1 MKASELRIGNFIK
14 ISNTI
19 TKVEGFSEWDNI
31 VQSSNFAERKINE
44 FEPIPI
50 TEEWL
55 LKFGFGNITEQC
67 AFKSIN
73 IKTFCKSFTVKGCNE
88 QQTIFIELGTRGW
101 TFKRVGY
108 PLYNY
113 VHQLQNLYFAL
124 TGDEL
129 KFNN

>member
-1 MKASELRIGNFIK
+1 MILNELRIGNFIK

-50 TEEWL
+50 TEEL
-55 LKFGFGNITEQC
+55 LIKFGFNEYVNTNIYP
-67 AFKSIN
+67 
-73 IKTFCKSFTVKGCNE
+73 IK
-88 QQTIFIELGTRGW
+88 
-101 TFKRVGY
+101 
-108 PLYNY
+108 Y

-124 TGDEL
+124 IGEEL
-129 KFNN
+129 IINTKTI